1 MTMKGSP
8 NMSNRRKI
16 NWKGLPGRK
25 TGDTPVNNLVP
36 EWALSIHQPIFLGL
50 DENGVPVYVEL
61 AYRNLLVGGEP
72 GGGKSVLL
80 NNIVGH
86 AALCPDVTLVLIDGK
101 QVELGMWRQV
111 ADVFVGNNV
120 NQALTVLADL
130 QAEMDWRYDWLVSQG
145 RRKVVATDGLPFIVV
160 VIDEVAYFSATVGT
174 KKTQEEFINLTRDL
188 VARGRAAGV
197 IMVLATQRPSA
208 DIVPTSLRDIC
219 AYRCAFR
226 CTTEASSDIIL
237 GTGWAKQGY
246 NATDITPEARGV
258 GWLLAEGGTPRRF
271 KGAYLTDADIRQLVA
286 KAKIIRAR
294 KPEGGPSAGA
304 AS

>member
-1 MTMKGSP
+1 M
-8 NMSNRRKI
+8 
-16 NWKGLPGRK
+16 LPGRK
-25 TGDTPVNNLVP
+25 TGDTPSYVP

-50 DENGVPVYVEL
+50 DENGVAVYVEL

-86 AALCPDVTLVLIDGK
+86 AALCPDVRLVLIDGK
-101 QVELGMWRQV
+101 RVELGMWREI
-111 ADVFVGNNV
+111 ADLFVGNAV
-120 NQALTVLADL
+120 DQGLAVLGEL
-130 QAEMDWRYDWLVSQG
+130 QDEMDRRYDWLDSVG
-145 RRKVVATDGLPFIVV
+145 RRKIVQADRMPFILCVV
-160 VIDEVAYFSATVGT
+160 DELAYFTATVGT

-197 IMVLATQRPSA
+197 IIVLATQRPNA

-226 CTTEASSDIIL
+226 CTTDASSDIIL

-246 NATDITPEARGV
+246 NATDIAPEARGV
-258 GWLLAEGGTPRRF
+258 GWLLAEGGIPRRF
-271 KGAYLTDADIRQLVA
+271 KGAYLTDEDIRRVVA
-286 KAKIIRAR
+286 HVKTLR
-294 KPEGGPSAGA
+294 GGGDPQGGA
-304 AS
+304 A

>member
-1 MTMKGSP
+1 
-8 NMSNRRKI
+8 MSNLRKI

-25 TGDTPVNNLVP
+25 TGHTPVNAVP

-50 DENGVPVYVEL
+50 DENGAAVHVEL

-86 AALCPDVTLVLIDGK
+86 AALCPDVRLVLIDGK
-101 QVELGMWRQV
+101 RVELGMWREV
-111 ADVFVGNNV
+111 ADLFVGNAV
-120 NQALTVLADL
+120 EQGLAVLSDL
-130 QAEMDWRYDWLVSQG
+130 QAEMDRRYDWLDSIG
-145 RRKVVATDGLPFIVV
+145 RRKIVQADRMPFILCVV
-160 VIDEVAYFSATVGT
+160 DELAYFTATVGT
-174 KKTQEEFINLTRDL
+174 KKSQEEFINLTRDL

-226 CTTEASSDIIL
+226 CTTDASSDIIL

-246 NATDITPEARGV
+246 NATDIAPEARGV
-258 GWLLAEGGTPRRF
+258 GWLLAEGGIPRRF
-271 KGAYLTDADIRQLVA
+271 KGAYLTDEDIRRVVA
-286 KAKIIRAR
+286 HVKTLR
-294 KPEGGPSAGA
+294 GGGDPHGGA
-304 AS
+304 A

>member
-1 MTMKGSP
+1 MMTKGSP
-8 NMSNRRKI
+8 SMSSRRKI

-25 TGDTPVNNLVP
+25 TGDTPNPVP

-50 DENGVPVYVEL
+50 DENGVPVYIEL

-86 AALCPDVTLVLIDGK
+86 AALCSDVTLVLIDGK
-101 QVELGMWRQV
+101 QVELGMWREV
-111 ADVFVGNNV
+111 ADMFVGNDV
-120 NQALTVLADL
+120 DQALTVLVDL
-130 QAEMDWRYDWLVSQG
+130 QAEMDWRYNWLVSQG
-145 RRKVVATDGLPFIVV
+145 RRKIVQSDGLPFILCVV
-160 VIDEVAYFSATVGT
+160 DELAYFSATVGT
-174 KKTQEEFINLTRDL
+174 KKSQDEFINLTRDL
-188 VARGRAAGV
+188 VARGRAAGIV
-197 IMVLATQRPSA
+197 MVLATQRPSA

-226 CTTEASSDIIL
+226 CTTDASSDIIL

-258 GWLLAEGGTPRRF
+258 GWLLAEGGIPRRF
-271 KGAYLTDADIRQLVA
+271 KGAYLTDADIRRLVER
-286 KAKIIRAR
+286 AKIIRAR
-294 KPEGGPSAGA
+294 KAEGGPSAGA

>member
-1 MTMKGSP
+1 MMKGSP

-101 QVELGMWRQV
+101 QVELGMWREV

-120 NQALTVLADL
+120 NEALTVLGDL

-145 RRKVVATDGLPFIVV
+145 RRKVVAADGLPFIVV

-174 KKTQEEFINLTRDL
+174 KKSQDEFINLTRDL

-271 KGAYLTDADIRQLVA
+271 KGAYLTDTDIRQLVA

-294 KPEGGPSAGA
+294 KTEGGPSAEA

>member
-1 MTMKGSP
+1 
-8 NMSNRRKI
+8 MSDRRRR
-16 NWKGLPGRK
+16 WVPGRK
-25 TGDTPVNNLVP
+25 AGDTPKP
-36 EWALSIHQPIFLGL
+36 EWAEGLSIFDPVFLGL
-50 DENGVPVYVEL
+50 DETGVPVYVEL
-61 AYRNLLVGGEP
+61 TYRNLLVGGEP

-86 AALCPDVTLVLIDGK
+86 AALCPDVRLVLIDGK
-101 QVELGMWRQV
+101 RVELGMWREI
-111 ADVFVGNNV
+111 ADLFVGNAV
-120 NQALTVLADL
+120 EQGLAVLGDL
-130 QAEMDWRYDWLVSQG
+130 QGEMDRRYDWLDSVG
-145 RRKVVATDGLPFIVV
+145 RRKVVQADRMPFILCVV
-160 VIDEVAYFSATVGT
+160 DELAYFTATVGT
-174 KKTQEEFINLTRDL
+174 KKSQEEFINLTRDL

-226 CTTEASSDIIL
+226 CTTDASSDIIL

-286 KAKIIRAR
+286 KAKIIRTR
-294 KPEGGPSAGA
+294 RSDGGPSAGA

>member
-1 MTMKGSP
+1 MTTGLTPMEGSP
-8 NMSNRRKI
+8 NMSR
-16 NWKGLPGRK
+16 NWKGFPGRK
-25 TGDTPVNNLVP
+25 AGDTPNPAP
-36 EWALSIHQPIFLGL
+36 EWAEGLSIFDPVFLGL
-50 DENGVPVYVEL
+50 DETGVPVYVEL
-61 AYRNLLVGGEP
+61 TYRNLLIGGEP

-86 AALCPDVTLVLIDGK
+86 AALCPDARLILIDGK
-101 QVELGMWRQV
+101 QVELGMWRDV
-111 ADVFVGNNV
+111 ADVFVGNDV
-120 NQALTVLADL
+120 KQALTVLADL
-130 QAEMDWRYDWLVSQG
+130 QAEMDARYNWLVSQG
-145 RRKVVATDGLPFIVV
+145 RRKIIRADGIPFILCMV
-160 VIDEVAYFSATVGT
+160 DELAFFSATVGT
-174 KKTQEEFINLTRDL
+174 KKSQEEFINLTRDL

-258 GWLLAEGGTPRRF
+258 GWLLAEGGIPRRF
-271 KGAYLTDADIRQLVA
+271 KGAYLTDSDIRRLVA
-286 KAKIIRAR
+286 RARIIR
-294 KPEGGPSAGA
+294 GLTDQGGA
-304 AS
+304 A

>member
-1 MTMKGSP
+1 
-8 NMSNRRKI
+8 MSNRKRLI
-16 NWKGLPGRK
+16 WKGLPGRK
-25 TGDTPVNNLVP
+25 TGDTPVNSVP

-86 AALCPDVTLVLIDGK
+86 AALCPDVKLVLIDGK
-101 QVELGMWRQV
+101 RVELGMWREI
-111 ADVFVGNNV
+111 ADVFVGNAV
-120 NQALTVLADL
+120 EQGLTVLGDL
-130 QAEMDWRYDWLVSQG
+130 QADMDARYDWLDHQG
-145 RRKVVATDGLPFIVV
+145 RRKIVPADGVPFILVV
-160 VIDEVAYFSATVGT
+160 VDELAYFTATVGI
-174 KKTQEEFINLTRDL
+174 KKTQDEFINLTRDL
-188 VARGRAAGV
+188 VARGRAAGI

-226 CTTEASSDIIL
+226 CTTDASSDIIL

-258 GWLLAEGGTPRRF
+258 GWLLAEGGIPRRF
-271 KGAYLTDADIRQLVA
+271 KGAYLTDDHIRQLVTW
-286 KAKIIRAR
+286 AKIIRGFSGR
-294 KPEGGPSAGA
+294 DGA
-304 AS
+304 A